1 MTGWPGRS
9 HGASP
14 VQARYALLVSVAYL
28 IFSLLWIFFSDQA
41 LALLV
46 GEEQRL
52 RAATAKGF
60 FFVFVTAALLYLAL
74 RAMPLVEARERET
87 LWASRARPAA
97 VGPWYGV
104 AVVLSLSA
112 IGVHQ
117 ALFSSFGGRLIAG
130 LFILPVILSAVLGGQ
145 GPGLL
150 ASLLAQSGALLM
162 LWQSRGGW
170 AAMQGVDGLQLMLLL
185 VNSLAVSFL
194 GGRVRASL
202 RGMAAD
208 RQLLSA
214 VVDGTTDAVF
224 VKDAQGRYL
233 MVNDAATGF
242 VGMSREQILG
252 RTDEDIF
259 PAASA
264 AMIRAQDQAIMAGG
278 VPRSH
283 EESVRNK
290 AGQAMVFH
298 VTKGPWRDD
307 KGEVCGLFGISRDIS
322 REHRRELALSEA
334 AAAMQEAQALA
345 HVGNWSWDVL
355 SDEQHWSPEVYR
367 IYARDPAL
375 GPARM
380 PEVSRYFTPE
390 GWAAIEAAVNK
401 ALEDGMPYEVDAEV
415 LREDGSRTWI
425 IARGRAIRGAD
436 GRVQRLVG
444 TAQDIGDRKRAELA
458 LAVRE
463 AQLSRVLEGSALGYW
478 DWNVQTNEFQVSA
491 RWETMLG
498 YEPGEMQ
505 VTVDRWPEHVHPED
519 FPLVLASV
527 ERHLKGEAAA
537 HEVEMRCR
545 TKEGEWRWIRT
556 SGRVVSR
563 DARGRPLMMS
573 GTHTDVTERKQLE
586 LALKEAAMVFESSL
600 EGIMV
605 VDPQMRITKVNA
617 AFSHITGYAADEVL
631 GRSPKILAS
640 GRHGPDFYR
649 EMWETLGAHDVW
661 RGELWNRRRNGDIFA
676 ELLTISCVRDAKGV
690 VQYYIGVFSD
700 ISQIKSH
707 EAELH
712 RIAHFDPLTGV
723 PNRRLL
729 VDRLHQALARAA
741 RNGSSL
747 AVGFLDLDGFKVI
760 NDAHGHALG
769 DRLLIEVTRRIT
781 EVLRAEDTL
790 ARLGGDEFVVLL
802 TDISSERDC
811 TLVLDRLLQVVQQSM
826 RIEGRELRVTASIGV
841 SLFPHDNAD
850 ADTLMRHADQ
860 AMYLAKEAGKNRY
873 QLFDPVSDRRA
884 QSHRELLQ
892 RLQQALDAREFVL
905 HYQPKVDLI
914 AGRLLGVEALIR
926 WNCPGRGLL
935 PPSEFLPQLQSSSL
949 ELVLG
954 DWVIEEALSQ
964 AQRWREQGLDLRVS
978 INVSAAQLQQPDFH
992 EKLAQALRRHAGQA
1006 PQQFELEVLETAQIE
1021 DMDAA
1026 VGILRRCGDLG
1037 VRFALDDF
1045 GTGYSSLTYLR
1056 KLPVQTLKID
1066 QSFVRGMLGNA
1077 DDMGIVEGVIRMA
1090 RAFRMEVVAEG
1101 VETLE
1106 HGRILLQQG
1115 CHLMQGFGIARPM
1128 PAEALAAWLL
1138 RWQFEAPWRAL
1149 QAQDTLEA
1157 APRPLG

>member
-1 MTGWPGRS
+1 MSGSPGRAN
-9 HGASP
+9 GASP
-14 VQARYALLVSVAYL
+14 AQARYALLVSLAYIAL
-28 IFSLLWIFFSDQA
+28 GLLWIFFSDQA

-46 GEEQRL
+46 AEQQRL
-52 RAATAKGF
+52 VAATSKGF

-74 RAMPLVEARERET
+74 RAVPLVQAREREA
-87 LWASRARPAA
+87 LWAARVLPVAA
-97 VGPWYGV
+97 GPWYAV

-112 IGVHQ
+112 MGVHL
-117 ALFSSFGGRLIAG
+117 ALLPSLDGRLIVG
-130 LFILPVILSAVLGGQ
+130 LFMLPVILSAVLGGL

-150 ASLLAQSGALLM
+150 ASLLAQGGTLLM
-162 LWQSRGGW
+162 LWQLRGAW
-170 AAMQGVDGLQLMLLL
+170 SLMQAVDGLQLLLLL

-202 RGMAAD
+202 QGLAAS
-208 RQLLSA
+208 RQLLAA

-224 VKDAQGRYL
+224 VKDAEGRYL

-242 VGMSREQILG
+242 VGLTREQILG

-259 PAASA
+259 PPASA
-264 AMIRAQDQAIMAGG
+264 AQVRAQDQSVMVGG
-278 VPRSH
+278 VTRSH
-283 EESVRNK
+283 EEFLHNK
-290 AGQAMVFH
+290 AGQTLVFH
-298 VTKGPWRDD
+298 VTKGPWRDAE
-307 KGEVCGLFGISRDIS
+307 GEVCGLFGVSRDIS
-322 REHRRELALSEA
+322 REHSRELALSEA

-345 HVGNWSWDVL
+345 RVGNWSWDVL
-355 SDEQHWSPEVYR
+355 SDERLWSPEVYR
-367 IYARDPAL
+367 IFARDPAL
-375 GPARM
+375 GPAGV
-380 PEVSRYFTPE
+380 PEVSRYFSPQD
-390 GWAAIEAAVNK
+390 WAAVQTAERK
-401 ALEDGMPYEVDAEV
+401 ALADGLPYEVDAEV
-415 LREDGSRTWI
+415 LHEDGRRTWI
-425 IARGRAIRGAD
+425 TVRGRAIRGAD

-444 TAQDIGDRKRAELA
+444 TAQDIGERKRAELA
-458 LAVRE
+458 LAQRE
-463 AQLSRVLEGSALGYW
+463 AQLSRVLEGSDLGYW
-478 DWNVQTNEFQVSA
+478 EWNVQTNEFQVSA

-498 YEPGEMQ
+498 YEPGEMAI
-505 VTVDRWPEHVHPED
+505 TVDRWPEHVHPD
-519 FPLVLASV
+519 DLPLAMASI
-527 ERHLKGEAAA
+527 EQHLKGETAA
-537 HEVEMRCR
+537 HEIEMRCR
-545 TKEGEWRWIRT
+545 TKEGGWRWIRT
-556 SGRVVSR
+556 SGRVVSW
-563 DARGRPLMMS
+563 DGEGRPLMMS
-573 GTHTDVTERKQLE
+573 GTHTDATDRKQLE

-600 EGIMV
+600 EGIVV

-617 AFSHITGYAADEVL
+617 AFCHITGYAPEEVL
-631 GRSPKILAS
+631 GQSPKILAS
-640 GRHGPDFYR
+640 GRQGPEFYR
-649 EMWETLGAHDVW
+649 DMWETLAAHDVW
-661 RGELWNRRRNGDIFA
+661 RGELWNRRRNGEIYA

-690 VQYYIGVFSD
+690 VQHYIGVFSD
-700 ISQIKSH
+700 ISLIKSH

-747 AVGFLDLDGFKVI
+747 AVCFLDLDGFKVI

-769 DRLLIEVTRRIT
+769 DRLLVEVTRRIT

-811 TLVLDRLLQVVQQSM
+811 TLVLDRLLQVVQQGM
-826 RIEGRELRVTASIGV
+826 RIEDRELRVTASIGV

-884 QSHRELLQ
+884 QSHREFVQ
-892 RLQQALDAREFVL
+892 RLQQALELREFVL
-905 HYQPKVDLI
+905 HYQPKVDLLD
-914 AGRLLGVEALIR
+914 GRLLGVEALIR
-926 WNCPGRGLL
+926 WDCPGRGLL
-935 PPSEFLPQLQSSSL
+935 PPGAFLPQLQSSGL
-949 ELVLG
+949 ELDLG

-978 INVSAAQLQQPDFH
+978 INVSAAQLQQADFH
-992 EKLAQALRRHAGQA
+992 EKLALALHRHPGQA

-1026 VGILRRCGDLG
+1026 VGVLRRCGDLG

-1077 DDMGIVEGVIRMA
+1077 DDMGIVDGVIRMA

-1106 HGRILLQQG
+1106 HGRMLLQQG

-1128 PAEALAAWLL
+1128 PAEALKGWLQDWE
-1138 RWQFEAPWRAL
+1138 RQAPWLPL
-1149 QAQDTLEA
+1149 QSLP
-1157 APRPLG
+1157 PRRDADKSLA

>member
-1 MTGWPGRS
+1 MTGRPGRAK
-9 HGASP
+9 GASP
-14 VQARYALLVSVAYL
+14 VQARYALLVSLAYL
-28 IFSLLWIFFSDQA
+28 VFALLWIFFSDQA
-41 LALLV
+41 LVLLV

-60 FFVFVTAALLYLAL
+60 FFVFVTAAMLYLAL
-74 RAMPLVEARERET
+74 RGLPLVEARERET
-87 LWASRARPAA
+87 LWASRAQPTA
-97 VGPWYGV
+97 VGPWYAV

-112 IGVHQ
+112 AAVHL
-117 ALFSSFGGRLIAG
+117 ALLSSLEGRLVVG
-130 LFILPVILSAVLGGQ
+130 LFLLPVILSAVLGGL

-150 ASLLAQSGALLM
+150 ASLLAQGGALLM
-162 LWQSRGGW
+162 LWQSRGTW
-170 AAMQGVDGLQLMLLL
+170 SAMQNVDGLQLMLLL

-278 VPRSH
+278 EPRSH
-283 EESVRNK
+283 EESLRNK

-355 SDEQHWSPEVYR
+355 SDEHHWSPEIYR

-375 GPARM
+375 GPAKM
-380 PEVSRYFTPE
+380 PEVARYFTPE

-444 TAQDIGDRKRAELA
+444 TAQDIGERKRAELA

-463 AQLSRVLEGSALGYW
+463 AQLSRVLEGSDLGYW
-478 DWNVQTNEFQVSA
+478 DWNVQTNELQVSA

-527 ERHLKGEAAA
+527 ERHLKGETAA

-556 SGRVVSR
+556 SGRVVSW
-563 DARGRPLMMS
+563 DAQGRPLMMS
-573 GTHTDVTERKQLE
+573 GTHTDVTEPKQLE

-600 EGIMV
+600 EGIVV

-617 AFSHITGYAADEVL
+617 AFCHITGYAPEEVL

-661 RGELWNRRRNGDIFA
+661 RGELWNRRRNGEIFA

-802 TDISSERDC
+802 TDITSERDC

-826 RIEGRELRVTASIGV
+826 SIEGRELRVTASIGV

-884 QSHRELLQ
+884 QSHREFLQ

-905 HYQPKVDLI
+905 HYQPKVDLVD
-914 AGRLLGVEALIR
+914 GRLLGVEALIR
-926 WNCPGRGLL
+926 WDCPGRGLV
-935 PPSEFLPQLQSSSL
+935 PPCEFLPQLQSSSL
-949 ELVLG
+949 ELLLG

-978 INVSAAQLQQPDFH
+978 INISAAQLQQPDFH
-992 EKLAQALRRHAGQA
+992 EKLAQALRRHPGQA

-1021 DMDAA
+1021 DMDTA

-1066 QSFVRGMLGNA
+1066 QSFVRGMLGNT

-1106 HGRILLQQG
+1106 HGRILLHQG

-1149 QAQDTLEA
+1149 RAPDALEA